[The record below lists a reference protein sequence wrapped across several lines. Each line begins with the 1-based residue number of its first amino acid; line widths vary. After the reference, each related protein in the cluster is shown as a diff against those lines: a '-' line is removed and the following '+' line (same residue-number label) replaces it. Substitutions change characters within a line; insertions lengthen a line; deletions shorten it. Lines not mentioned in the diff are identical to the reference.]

1 MQIESGVF
9 FLKFQKDFVPTEFQF
24 IRTHIRHTHTLARVR
39 ARTHGIEIFKIKELR
54 GKVIKLLREEWLKI
68 DKNIFVR
75 NIPRCFPTSILQY
88 SRRQFA
94 NIAL

>member
-9 FLKFQKDFVPTEFQF
+9 SLKFQKGKFCSNGLSIYTY
-24 IRTHIRHTHTLARVR
+24 THTHTRVR
-39 ARTHGIEIFKIKELR
+39 AHTWYRDIQNKR
-54 GKVIKLLREEWLKI
+54 VKLLREEWLKI

-75 NIPRCFPTSILQY
+75 NIPRCFPTSVLQY

-94 NIAL
+94 NISL